1 MIVLAFPELES
12 IGRKVAEKLGSRFYL
27 IQKKIF
33 PDSESYVRIGA
44 NVNDE
49 DIVLVQT
56 TFPEQDKRLLELFY
70 AIDAIR
76 SHDARS
82 IELVLTYLAYARQDR
97 EFLPGE
103 AVSVRTVLRLLSAIG
118 ANTLYVVDI
127 HKPESLGYFAGQ
139 AKNIIP
145 SRVFSKKLED
155 LGLRNPIVVSPD
167 LGASHRAKALAS
179 ELGCECFIIRK
190 HRDRITGQI
199 RHELPGNIDVKEKE
213 VVIVDDII
221 STGGTVANIASF
233 LRGCGAS
240 RIFVVASHGLFVDG
254 ALQKLRNAGVDRVLT
269 LNTLATKVNDSL
281 IEYVD
286 VSPELIRVLRDT
298 VSGVS

>member
-12 IGRKVAEKLGSRFYL
+12 IGGKVAEGLGSQFHL

-33 PDSESYVRIGA
+33 PDGESYVRIGTD
-44 NVNDE
+44 VKDE

-56 TFPEQDKRLLELFY
+56 TYPEQDKRLLELFY
-70 AIDAIR
+70 AIDTIR
-76 SHDARS
+76 SHGARS
-82 IELVLTYLAYARQDR
+82 VEVVLTYLAYARQDR

-103 AVSVRTVLRLLSAIG
+103 AVSVRTVLRLLG
-118 ANTLYVVDI
+118 AVGVNTLYAVDV
-127 HKPESLGYFAGQ
+127 HKPESLEYFPGQ

-145 SRVFSKKLED
+145 SRVFSRKLED
-155 LGLRNPIVVSPD
+155 LNLRNPIVVSPD

-199 RHELPGNIDVKEKE
+199 RHELPEDIDVKGKE
-213 VVIVDDII
+213 AVVVDDII

-233 LRGCGAS
+233 LRKCGAS
-240 RIFVVASHGLFVDG
+240 RVFVAASHGLFVDE
-254 ALQKLRNAGVDRVLT
+254 ALRKLRNAGVDRVLT

-286 VSPELIRVLRDT
+286 VSPELVRVLRNM
-298 VSGVS
+298 VSGTL